1 VSKPVVTHNVT
12 RNEKWSAEPRFAKCK
27 NFPGGNEEN
36 GRMREILPV
45 LKLQES
51 VSVFSFPL

>member
-1 VSKPVVTHNVT
+1 MSPET
-12 RNEKWSAEPRFAKCK
+12 RSEVQSRFARCK

-36 GRMREILPV
+36 GTKREMLPV